1 MVSRQSRRRR
11 VWNPQLVCGME
22 SRQSL
27 AWNQPRGLDGINP
40 KDCMSLGLELC
51 ASVSNRLMLKIR
63 ISPLWR
69 GMVSEAKSCR
79 WQVFASG
86 VAQSASW
93 QSRAGAGDSQRHAT
107 ATGAKR
113 KGRQP
118 VLTNFPPR
126 RQIGIFACRPY
137 GLHFACKTAKYAV
150 SRASRYCLSHMV
162 GAGQISKERAKR
174 KTRGYCLGLS
184 FGSPCWARTSD
195 PMM

>member
-27 AWNQPRGLDGINP
+27 DWNQPRGLDGINP

-118 VLTNFPPR
+118 VLTN
-126 RQIGIFACRPY
+126 
-137 GLHFACKTAKYAV
+137 
-150 SRASRYCLSHMV
+150 LSL
-162 GAGQISKERAKR
+162 RAKLAYLLADLMVCIPQAEPQSMPSAALR
-174 KTRGYCLGLS
+174 ATVCLARLTQAQDKQKEPTKNRPLLRS
-184 FGSPCWARTSD
+184 AFCWLPLLGSNQRQPD
-195 PMM
+195 